1 VRFFSDLDSREIY
14 IIYRRILENII
25 KQTMAAVSLN
35 MSINFLE
42 TNYVNMLLSEF
53 GGDTLVL

>member
-1 VRFFSDLDSREIY
+1 MRCFNDLDSREIY

>member
-1 VRFFSDLDSREIY
+1 VRCFNDLDSREIY